1 MGLVAKGTN
10 HMISWLKLSAMP
22 PSPISMEGRGDGG
35 GVQSPMANILINNA
49 YKMKLLQ
56 NSEKTGFEE
65 LPD

>member
-1 MGLVAKGTN
+1 
-10 HMISWLKLSAMP
+10 MISWLKLSAMP

-35 GVQSPMANILINNA
+35 GVQSPMANILMNNA